1 MYKLKYNLTLN
12 TFSIIILN
20 NKTMR
25 LSKFITN
32 FSLLISTI
40 LTEIK
45 YIIQFPLLLLYKIFE
60 C

>member
-32 FSLLISTI
+32 FSLLVSTI